1 MMIDLR
7 SDTVTRPTKGMLEA
21 MMSAKIG
28 DDVFGEDPTINEL
41 EIKVAALFGMEAA
54 VFCPSGTMTNTLAL
68 LVNTQL
74 MDEVIVDKLS
84 HIYNYENH
92 GYAVH
97 ARLAVK
103 LIEGDR
109 GIIRTE
115 QLESVINPDH
125 DWLPNTRLVCI
136 ENTCNKGG
144 GSFYTIEQMK
154 NISAFCRKNNLRL
167 HLDGARIFN
176 GLHASG
182 NKVSELHGLFDT
194 ISVCFSKGLG
204 APVGSVLIGNK
215 EDIKRARK
223 FRKAQGGGMRQAG
236 ILAAACIYA
245 LDHQVERLKDD
256 HHRAKQI
263 GETLKSCSFVKN
275 VMEVLSNIVIFDL
288 KEENSA
294 DRFLQ
299 KLQAQNILA
308 VPFCPST
315 IRMVTHL
322 DFTDEML
329 EKTMVAL
336 KNLK

>member
-1 MMIDLR
+1 MIIDLR
-7 SDTVTRPTKGMLEA
+7 SDTVTRPTKEMMDA
-21 MMSAKIG
+21 MMSAKVG
-28 DDVFGEDPTINEL
+28 DDVFGEDPTVNEL
-41 EIKVAALFGMEAA
+41 EKKIAALFGMDAA
-54 VFCPSGTMTNTLAL
+54 IFCPSGTMTNTIAL
-68 LVNTQL
+68 LINTQL

-84 HIYNYENH
+84 HIFNYENH
-92 GYAVH
+92 GYSVH
-97 ARLAVK
+97 ARLALK

-109 GIIRTE
+109 GIIRVE
-115 QLESVINPDH
+115 QLKASINPDH
-125 DWLPNTRLVCI
+125 DWMPNTQLACI

-144 GSFYTIEQMK
+144 GSFYTLEQMK

-176 GLHASG
+176 ALHASG
-182 NKVSELHGLFDT
+182 NKVSDLHGLFDT

-204 APVGSVLIGNK
+204 APVGSVLMGNAA
-215 EDIKRARK
+215 DIKRARK
-223 FRKAQGGGMRQAG
+223 FRKALGGGMRQAG

-245 LDHQVERLKDD
+245 LDHHIERLKDD

-263 GETLKSCSFVKN
+263 GEVLKSCSFVKN
-275 VMEVLSNIVIFDL
+275 VMDVFSNIIIFDL

-294 DRFLQ
+294 DIFLQ

-308 VPFCPST
+308 VPFGPST

-329 EKTMVAL
+329 EKTIDVL
-336 KNLK
+336 KKL